1 MTVIT
6 AHAEVT
12 DLGRWAEGLRGL
24 AQWLADGR
32 PASIADS
39 SFTSR
44 APYAAATS
52 SGVIGKR
59 AIEGGAPESRASR
72 SSGAI
77 E

>member
-32 PASIADS
+32 PDNLPAHELE
-39 SFTSR
+39 
-44 APYAAATS
+44 
-52 SGVIGKR
+52 SG
-59 AIEGGAPESRASR
+59 R
-72 SSGAI
+72 SARIYGCALN
-77 E
+77 